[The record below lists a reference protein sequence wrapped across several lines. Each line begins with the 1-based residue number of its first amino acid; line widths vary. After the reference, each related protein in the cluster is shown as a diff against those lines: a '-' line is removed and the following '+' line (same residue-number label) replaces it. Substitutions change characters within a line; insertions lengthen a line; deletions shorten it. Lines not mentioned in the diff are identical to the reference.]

1 MKNALFSLLGL
12 AAIFMVAACGSE
24 TKPTDATGTPT
35 VAVTTA
41 DGELWGEHVR
51 SQAEII
57 KPEDWD
63 SSDWVRVNKFVD
75 QQKIASTIMDAVLSG
90 KQKAYDPFDEN
101 VEISVETLN
110 SQMHKTDTLLIEDPA
125 KPGVI
130 EQKIIKREFSTESI
144 TNIRFI
150 EDWYFDKVKFKLTK
164 KVTGIVLGQSVLNDD
179 GSFKGLKP
187 IILVKLN
194 N

>member
-24 TKPTDATGTPT
+24 TKPTDATSTPT

-63 SSDWVRVNKFVD
+63 SSDWARVNKFVD
-75 QQKIASTIMDAVLSG
+75 QQKIAHVDTGSQYSFWRELLNHKGVGA
-90 KQKAYDPFDEN
+90 KA
-101 VEISVETLN
+101 
-110 SQMHKTDTLLIEDPA
+110 
-125 KPGVI
+125 
-130 EQKIIKREFSTESI
+130 
-144 TNIRFI
+144 
-150 EDWYFDKVKFKLTK
+150 WC
-164 KVTGIVLGQSVLNDD
+164 
-179 GSFKGLKP
+179 
-187 IILVKLN
+187 
-194 N
+194 

>member
-1 MKNALFSLLGL
+1 MKNAFYSFLGL
-12 AAIFMVAACGSE
+12 TAIFVIAACNSE
-24 TKPTDATGTPT
+24 TKHTDATTSQT
-35 VAVTTA
+35 AAANTA

-63 SSDWVRVNKFVD
+63 SSDWTRVNKFVD

-110 SQMHKTDTLLIEDPA
+110 SKMHQKDTLLIEDPN
-125 KPGVI
+125 KPGVF
-130 EQKIIKREFSTESI
+130 EQRVVEREFSTESI

-164 KVTGIVLGQSVLNDD
+164 KVTGLVLGQSVLNDD
-179 GSFKGLKP
+179 GTFKGLKP

>member
-75 QQKIASTIMDAVLSG
+75 QQ
-90 KQKAYDPFDEN
+90 
-101 VEISVETLN
+101 
-110 SQMHKTDTLLIEDPA
+110 
-125 KPGVI
+125 
-130 EQKIIKREFSTESI
+130 
-144 TNIRFI
+144 
-150 EDWYFDKVKFKLTK
+150 
-164 KVTGIVLGQSVLNDD
+164 
-179 GSFKGLKP
+179 
-187 IILVKLN
+187 
-194 N
+194 